1 MRTIL
6 AVTVLAVCAAGL
18 TGQDD
23 KKYEKE
29 GKFTAKFPSAPIQDT
44 KSAGGLT
51 LHIFLADYEKGKGG
65 FLVIYS
71 DLPAD
76 KLKAPTPDQVL
87 DSGKK
92 ALEDDFKLKNVKAEP
107 TAVGPKKYPGRTI
120 SGDREE
126 LNLRGQIVLVGNRLY
141 QVYVFGPKDFVTGKE
156 ADDFLASFKI
166 TD

>member
-6 AVTVLAVCAAGL
+6 TMTVLAVSAAAL

-23 KKYEKE
+23 KKFEKD
-29 GKFTAKFPSAPIQDT
+29 GKFTAKFPTPPTPQVKMAQ
-44 KSAGGLT
+44 GLT
-51 LHIFLADYEKGKGG
+51 LHVLLADHEKGKGG
-65 FLVIYS
+65 FLVTYA
-71 DLPAD
+71 DLPAE

-107 TAVGPKKYPGRTI
+107 TKVGKHPGRTI
-120 SGDREE
+120 SGDRDDF
-126 LNLRGQIVLVGNRLY
+126 NLRGTIVLAGNRLY
-141 QVYVFGPKDFVTGKE
+141 QVYVFGPKDFVDGMVAK
-156 ADDFLASFKI
+156 DFIASFTI

>member
-6 AVTVLAVCAAGL
+6 AVAALAVCAAGL

-23 KKYEKE
+23 KKYEKD
-29 GKFTAKFPSAPIQDT
+29 GKFTAKFPSAPTVKTQA
-44 KSAGGLT
+44 AGGLT
-51 LHIFLADYEKGKGG
+51 LHLVFSEFDKGKGG
-65 FLVIYS
+65 FLVTYT

-107 TAVGPKKYPGRTI
+107 TAVGAKKYPGRTI
-120 SGDREE
+120 SGDRDE
-126 LNLRGQIVLVGNRLY
+126 LSLRGTIVLVGSRLY

-156 ADDFLASFKI
+156 ADGFLTSFAI
-166 TD
+166 LD